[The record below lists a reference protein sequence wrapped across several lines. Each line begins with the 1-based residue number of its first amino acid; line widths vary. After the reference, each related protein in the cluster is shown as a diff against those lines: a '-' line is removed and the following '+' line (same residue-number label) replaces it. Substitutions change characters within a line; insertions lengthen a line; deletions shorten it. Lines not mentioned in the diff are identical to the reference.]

1 MRIEPRSTPNRTE
14 GREDRVPLGVVIHTT
29 AGTFDGT
36 CAWFANEESGVS
48 AHYLVGADGRV
59 ARFVEEA
66 DTARHAGRVVR
77 PTAALATLGDPNLIT
92 VGIEFEDMGD
102 PHGFERPELQYLVGG
117 ELLWNVAQ
125 RWDIPLDREHVVG
138 HREIRADKTCPGN
151 LDVDRLIAEA
161 LAWGSA

>member
-1 MRIEPRSTPNRTE
+1 MRIEPHSTPNSTL
-14 GREDRVPLGVVIHTT
+14 GRVGRVPLGIVIHTT

-77 PTAALATLGDPNLIT
+77 PTAALAALGDPNLIT
-92 VGIEFEDMGD
+92 VGVEFEDKGD

-117 ELLWNVAQ
+117 ELLSAVAQ
-125 RWDIPLDREHVVG
+125 RWQIPLDRAHVVA
-138 HREIRADKTCPGN
+138 HREICADKTCPGN
-151 LDVDRLIAEA
+151 LEVDRLIAEA
-161 LAWGSA
+161 LEWGSA